1 MMSSFSFWD
10 YAVFIGYGILIMC
23 MGLWVSRDKKG
34 ESKSAEDYFLAS
46 KSLPWWAIG
55 ASLIA
60 SNISAEQ
67 FIGMSGSGFAI
78 GLGISCYEWIAAAS
92 LIIVGKYY
100 LPIFLKKGIYTMPQ
114 FLKERFDGRVS
125 MSLSVFWLLVY
136 VFVNLTSVLYMGALS
151 LKIIMGIPIMY
162 GIAGLALFAG
172 IYSVYGG
179 LSAVAWTDVVQVVIL
194 VIGGLLTTYLAFD
207 ALSGGEGMW
216 SGLEVAFQQAP
227 EKFKMIIEKGTM
239 IPDGSGGFVDAYDML
254 PGLGAL
260 FGGIWI
266 VNLAYWGLNQY
277 IIQRALAGKSLEDA
291 QTGVVFAGYL
301 KLMMPLIVVLPGIV
315 AFVINKDPMAYNVGE
330 NLASTTA
337 DMAAG
342 AITKSDEA
350 YPWLLN
356 TFIPTGLKGLA
367 FAALAAAIVSSLA
380 SMINST
386 STIFTM
392 DIYKA
397 HIQKEASNKKLVS
410 MGRLVSV
417 IALVIAVFVAPLL
430 GELDQAFQFIQEFT
444 GLVTPG
450 VLVIFTLGLFW
461 KRATANA
468 AFAAAILTF
477 PLSWGMKVL
486 VPSMPFLD
494 RMFIVMILLLAVGV
508 IVSLMGT
515 EDKEKSIKLDKGLFS
530 TSTHFNIASIGICGI
545 LSVLYLVFW

>member
-1 MMSSFSFWD
+1 
-10 YAVFIGYGILIMC
+10 
-23 MGLWVSRDKKG
+23 
-34 ESKSAEDYFLAS
+34 
-46 KSLPWWAIG
+46 
-55 ASLIA
+55 
-60 SNISAEQ
+60 
-67 FIGMSGSGFAI
+67 
-78 GLGISCYEWIAAAS
+78 
-92 LIIVGKYY
+92 
-100 LPIFLKKGIYTMPQ
+100 
-114 FLKERFDGRVS
+114 
-125 MSLSVFWLLVY
+125 
-136 VFVNLTSVLYMGALS
+136 
-151 LKIIMGIPIMY
+151 
-162 GIAGLALFAG
+162 
-172 IYSVYGG
+172 
-179 LSAVAWTDVVQVVIL
+179 
-194 VIGGLLTTYLAFD
+194 
-207 ALSGGEGMW
+207 
-216 SGLEVAFQQAP
+216 
-227 EKFKMIIEKGTM
+227 
-239 IPDGSGGFVDAYDML
+239 
-254 PGLGAL
+254 
-260 FGGIWI
+260 
-266 VNLAYWGLNQY
+266 
-277 IIQRALAGKSLEDA
+277 
-291 QTGVVFAGYL
+291 GVVFAGYL